1 MHSHHATSSLK
12 TIHQISHMPAFSSSA
27 FHGAVINL
35 SLWHHMRE
43 IEIRS
48 DPDSNWEILA
58 DHGLASR
65 SNTIIASLH
74 NGPPDWT
81 CTKYSRFCRPA
92 HSCSDTD
99 GGGTVRDRTDIAA
112 FSERSEHQ
120 LHHSP
125 IKF

>member
-74 NGPPDWT
+74 NGPPDWI

-92 HSCSDTD
+92 HSYSDTD
-99 GGGTVRDRTDIAA
+99 GGGPEWDRTTTGG
-112 FSERSEHQ
+112 FSD
-120 LHHSP
+120 LCP
-125 IKF
+125 DY